1 MQQVNRIGVPDRV
14 EPPTESGDKRR
25 FGSAVPSPFP
35 PSQTPPHLAE
45 EASYTK
51 YQLTLRGWSA

>member
-1 MQQVNRIGVPDRV
+1 MQQVDRIDVPDRV
-14 EPPTESGDKRR
+14 EPIESGDKRR
-25 FGSAVPSPFP
+25 FEAPVASSFP

-51 YQLTLRGWSA
+51 YQLTLRDWSA